1 MKRIVL
7 VGGGTGGHFYPL
19 VAVAQH
25 IRAHTEVS
33 GAIEL
38 FYAGPEPYDAEILKQ
53 HAIRYM
59 RVPAGKRR
67 RYFSWQNFT
76 DPFVTLYGVFV
87 AIGKLYAVYPDVVLS
102 KGGFTS
108 VPVVLAAWLLRIP
121 IVVHE
126 SDSKA
131 GSANKL
137 GARFARYIAISFD
150 EVADAFPHK
159 KLALTGIPLRIEF
172 LNEFDRPAERLG
184 VPSDKPIIFVTGGSQ
199 GAERLN
205 TLILQSL
212 SSLLTHYTIVHQTGS
227 RQVELVRQ
235 TAISLGIEESLL
247 SRYFVM
253 GSLSAHE
260 MNLAMSAAA
269 LIISRAGAGSIFEI
283 AHKRKPSI
291 LIPIPEDVSHDQR
304 TNAYAF
310 ARAGAAQV
318 LEEGNLTEGLLTTE
332 ISNILNNNQRYTQM
346 SNAAGDFMKGDAAEK
361 LVAILVEI
369 ANEHA

>member
-1 MKRIVL
+1 MKRILL

-25 IRAHTEVS
+25 IRAHSEISNAV
-33 GAIEL
+33 EL
-38 FYAGPEPYDAEILKQ
+38 YYAGPDQYDAEILKQ
-53 HAIRYM
+53 YKIKFV

-67 RYFSWQNFT
+67 RYFSLKNFT
-76 DPFVTLYGVFV
+76 DPFLTLYGVFV
-87 AIGKLYAVYPDVVLS
+87 AIGKLYGIYPDVVLS

-108 VPVVLAAWLLRIP
+108 VPIVLAAWFLRIP

-131 GSANKL
+131 GRANKL
-137 GARFARYIAISFD
+137 GGEFARYVAISFD
-150 EVADAFPHK
+150 EAVDAFPRK
-159 KLALTGIPLRIEF
+159 KTALTGIPLRLEF

-184 VPSDKPIIFVTGGSQ
+184 IAADKPIIFVTGGSQ
-199 GAERLN
+199 GAERIN
-205 TLILQSL
+205 TLVLQSL
-212 SSLLTHYTIVHQTGS
+212 SALLTRYTIVHQTGAAAAE
-227 RQVELVRQ
+227 QVKQ

-247 SRYFVM
+247 SRYYVM

-269 LIISRAGAGSIFEI
+269 LVISRAGAGSIFEI

-291 LIPIPEDVSHDQR
+291 LIPIPEEISHDQR
-304 TNAYAF
+304 TNAYSY

-332 ISNILNNNQRYTQM
+332 ISNILNNHDRYTEM
-346 SNAAGDFMKGDAAEK
+346 ANAAAAFIKGDAAEK
-361 LVAILVEI
+361 VVAILIEI